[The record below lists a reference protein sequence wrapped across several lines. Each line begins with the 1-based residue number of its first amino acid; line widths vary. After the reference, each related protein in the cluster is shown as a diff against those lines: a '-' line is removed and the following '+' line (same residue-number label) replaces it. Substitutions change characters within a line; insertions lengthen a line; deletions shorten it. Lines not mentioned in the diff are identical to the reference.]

1 MGMAAFR
8 INEEERQALE
18 AQASEVTPEC
28 PMPEPEPEPEAAK
41 TATVAAKKP
50 AKG

>member
-8 INEEERQALE
+8 ISEEERQARE
-18 AQASEVTPEC
+18 AQASEVAPEC
-28 PMPEPEPEPEAAK
+28 PMPEPEPEATK